1 MSPIQHLIY
10 EKCANSIS
18 TIDFINRFHLHLA
31 QTGSTLVAF
40 NTTEA
45 EHKEITGRFRFGS
58 KKVFFQM
65 RNATYKRRGVEP
77 PCLVSISKGNKP
89 MRLTKTIIHALPT
102 VSIPFKTV
110 MV

>member
-45 EHKEITGRFRFGS
+45 EHKEITGRFRF
-58 KKVFFQM
+58 K
-65 RNATYKRRGVEP
+65 
-77 PCLVSISKGNKP
+77 
-89 MRLTKTIIHALPT
+89 
-102 VSIPFKTV
+102 
-110 MV
+110 